1 MYTLVICEKPDAARR
16 IAQALGNSSETRR
29 AGIPVYDVTRG
40 ETRYIVAS
48 AIGHLYGL
56 TDVTASRSVF
66 PVLDLEWA
74 PVAKNARAAKAIG
87 VIAGLAK
94 AASEFVHACDYD
106 QEGEVIGYSI
116 LEYACKGKYSG
127 SRRAKFSTLTD
138 DEIKSAFAGTIAPS
152 GGLAAAG
159 RSRHMLD
166 FLYGIN
172 LSRALSQ
179 SFKSTRGGYR
189 SLSIGR
195 VQGPALAFVYDREG
209 EIRLHI
215 PDPYWKIDALLE
227 GGGEKFTARYSERRV
242 GALAEAREIRDACA
256 HRAGTVSEIETRKVV
271 LHPPTPFNTGDLQ
284 QEAYRLFK
292 LSPGYTLAIAEKL
305 YLRALISYP
314 RTSSQKLPQEIGYER
329 IISALSSVPAYSE
342 AARILLSRGRLT
354 PNQGRMSDPAHP
366 AIYPTGV
373 APRSRLSGLEFKVYD
388 LIVRRFFAT
397 FGDPAFSQRTA
408 VAIDIAGY
416 RFDAEGVAI
425 SSEGWMSLYR
435 PYVSLERRS
444 LPTMRHGDLLENHG
458 IGMHEEFTQP
468 PRRYNQAS
476 LRAKME
482 KEAIGTKA
490 TRADIVSTLFK
501 RNYVTSSRNGMEI
514 TDLGMAVVEI
524 MRQHAPAI
532 VSTELTRRMEEQLEK
547 MEAGAGG
554 AEAIEEA
561 VNRLIES
568 LSLLMEAQTQVGE
581 AIADAAASDRLEEK
595 TLGPCP
601 VCKKGQLRVIT
612 SRKTKKRFVGCSNFA
627 KEGCRASA
635 PLPQRGS
642 IKASGKTC
650 EHCGWPI
657 VGVLFARR
665 SKQWRIC
672 VNMSCPSRKTKDVP
686 SF

>member
-476 LRAKME
+476 LLAKM
-482 KEAIGTKA
+482 AGFRLPIQSHPLQA
-490 TRADIVSTLFK
+490 AVSEPVKPVLDTVVMSGAVHV
-501 RNYVTSSRNGMEI
+501 YVSQSDKG
-514 TDLGMAVVEI
+514 
-524 MRQHAPAI
+524 
-532 VSTELTRRMEEQLEK
+532 ELVL
-547 MEAGAGG
+547 GAGIDG
-554 AEAIEEA
+554 YNSYA
-561 VNRLIES
+561 
-568 LSLLMEAQTQVGE
+568 
-581 AIADAAASDRLEEK
+581 
-595 TLGPCP
+595 
-601 VCKKGQLRVIT
+601 
-612 SRKTKKRFVGCSNFA
+612 
-627 KEGCRASA
+627 
-635 PLPQRGS
+635 QRGS
-642 IKASGKTC
+642 PKIVEDMFGALVELFPIFSRLKVLRTWGGIVDVCPDASPIIGKTPV
-650 EHCGWPI
+650 EGLFFNCGWGTGGFKATPGSGW
-657 VGVLFARR
+657 VFAYTIANDRPHPLNEAFTLER
-665 SKQWRIC
+665 FSGGRLIDEHGAAA
-672 VNMSCPSRKTKDVP
+672 VAH
-686 SF
+686 